1 MIREV
6 READCREI
14 TEIYNYYVENSI
26 ATFDTIPV
34 TEQQMLDNIRNI
46 SADYPYY
53 IYEIDGA
60 IAGYCYAHSWKTRKA
75 CQLTA
80 ETTVY
85 IAPQHTGKGI
95 GQLLMKCLIK
105 ECRNRKLHAL
115 IACITAENTG
125 SCIMHE
131 KLGFK
136 KVSAFYEVAFK
147 AGQYLGVADYELIL

>member
-1 MIREV
+1 M
-6 READCREI
+6 
-14 TEIYNYYVENSI
+14 ENKK
-26 ATFDTIPV
+26 
-34 TEQQMLDNIRNI
+34 
-46 SADYPYY
+46 
-53 IYEIDGA
+53 G
-60 IAGYCYAHSWKTRKA
+60 

-95 GQLLMKCLIK
+95 GQLLMKRLIE

-136 KVSAFYEVAFK
+136 KVSAFHEVAFK